1 MYLAHG
7 GQAHWA
13 TGHDIPRIMFYCDDE
28 AQGYG
33 HLRRTLTVAQYL
45 ASYWPSLRQLIVTGS
60 PIPADL
66 PIPSGAD
73 YIKLPAVARLGSEQ
87 LSARTLPISFND
99 MLDLRRDMLFSA
111 ARYFK
116 PDVLMVDHTPPGL
129 KEEIVPTLRYLRD
142 TSATTRLILGLR
154 DIVGDPGMV
163 RASWARDDV
172 IGLIEHTYDQVLVY
186 GYREIHD
193 VTTQYGFSQL
203 AASKTRYVGYLRREA
218 GTRPPESIRAELGLS
233 KERLVLVAAGEG
245 DDSYDLFRTV
255 LDAARL
261 HAERELPYGFVL
273 VGGPPLS
280 ETHRRNLSRLL
291 PCVRFKRRV
300 DDLRDYIGA
309 ADVVVSRAGYNTVC
323 EILSLGRR
331 TILVPRTQPSH
342 EELNRAQALRNYGL
356 VDMIQPADL
365 TAARLLQKLNTLLNE
380 PTETHITL
388 TLDGLPHVAS
398 LIQEMVSPLPSNT
411 GVHNVL
417 TKVGTGAA

>member
-1 MYLAHG
+1 MYIAQG
-7 GQAHWA
+7 GQVRWA
-13 TGHDIPRIMFYCDDE
+13 TGHESPRIMFYCDDE
-28 AQGYG
+28 AQGFG
-33 HLRRTLTVAQYL
+33 HLRRTLTVAQFL

-60 PIPADL
+60 PIPTDL

-73 YIKLPAVARLGSEQ
+73 YIKLPSVSRLGSEQ
-87 LSARTLPISFND
+87 LAARTLPISFNE

-116 PDVLMVDHTPPGL
+116 PDVMIVDHTPPGL

-154 DIVGDPGMV
+154 DIVGEPGMV
-163 RASWARDDV
+163 RASWARDGV
-172 IGLIEHTYDQVLVY
+172 MGLIEHIYDLVLVY

-193 VTTQYGFSQL
+193 VATEYGFSQL
-203 AASKTRYVGYLRREA
+203 AASKTRFVGYLRREP
-218 GTRPPESIRAELGLS
+218 GNRPPEAIKAELGL
-233 KERLVLVAAGEG
+233 KTDRLVLVSAGEG
-245 DDSYDLFRTV
+245 EDSYDLFRTV

-261 HAERELPYGFVL
+261 HTERDLPYEFVL

-291 PCVRFKRRV
+291 PCVRFLRRV

-331 TILVPRTQPSH
+331 TILVPRAQTNQ
-342 EELNRAQALRNYGL
+342 EELIRSQALRNFGL
-356 VDMIQPADL
+356 VDLISPADL
-365 TAARLLQKLNTLLNE
+365 TAARLLQKLNTLMNE
-380 PTETHITL
+380 PTDSHITL

-398 LIQEMVSPLPSNT
+398 LIQEMVSPLPSGP
-411 GVHNVL
+411 GVQNIL
-417 TKVGTGAA
+417 RAVGSGAA